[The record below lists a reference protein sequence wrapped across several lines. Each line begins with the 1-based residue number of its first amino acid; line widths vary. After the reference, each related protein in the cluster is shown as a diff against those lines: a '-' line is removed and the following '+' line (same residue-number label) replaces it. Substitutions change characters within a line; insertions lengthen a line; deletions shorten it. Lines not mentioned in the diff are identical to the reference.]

1 MCKWWSFE
9 SIAKLTNEL
18 SVLIYLGAS
27 LCIQRQNTHSIHRQV
42 RRIYL
47 KSTPNIIRSLS
58 DEQNKQQNQP
68 GIITGRS
75 GFVLKRSAAQYYL
88 TPHAFDIYPICA
100 RKCNNSFEFEF
111 TFSYAIYS
119 KKKYKHKQTCSAE
132 PNQTKPN
139 QMNVKQVLFFS
150 KQKLPRTF

>member
-18 SVLIYLGAS
+18 SVLIYLGAG
-27 LCIQRQNTHSIHRQV
+27 LCIQRQNTRSMHRQV

-47 KSTPNIIRSLS
+47 KSTQSFAVYPMNKINNKINQGSLLV
-58 DEQNKQQNQP
+58 
-68 GIITGRS
+68 GVV
-75 GFVLKRSAAQYYL
+75 FVLKRSAAQYYL

-119 KKKYKHKQTCSAE
+119 KKKYKHRQTCSAE

>member
-27 LCIQRQNTHSIHRQV
+27 LCIQRQNTRSIHRHACRWEEFTWNQLQISSFAV
-42 RRIYL
+42 YPMNKINN
-47 KSTPNIIRSLS
+47 KINQGSLLV
-58 DEQNKQQNQP
+58 
-68 GIITGRS
+68 GVV
-75 GFVLKRSAAQYYL
+75 FVLKRSAAQYYL

-119 KKKYKHKQTCSAE
+119 KKKIQTQTDMQCRAE
-132 PNQTKPN
+132 PNQTKW
-139 QMNVKQVLFFS
+139 
-150 KQKLPRTF
+150 T